1 MKLWIVVNHFL
12 RNSKFTELETR
23 FERAAVKAGV
33 DYAIV
38 TNMECMPEYSAG
50 SLHTGVIPDDGN
62 PVLFWDKDIILARSL
77 EKNGHRLYNS
87 ADAIETCDNK
97 ILSGC
102 RLAASGI
109 RMPVTVPAPM
119 TYSNIGYTDTSF
131 IKNASK
137 RLGYPVVV
145 KEAFGSFG
153 AQVYKADNYSELIRI
168 TDNISSPFLLQ
179 EYIGSSYGRDIRL
192 QVVGDRV
199 AASMYRYSDNDFR
212 ANVTNG
218 GKMKPYIPNDAQCGL
233 AVSAVKNLG
242 LDFAGVDVL
251 FGENDEPILCEVNS
265 NAHFKNID
273 ECTGSDI
280 AGEIIKY
287 ILKDAL

>member
-1 MKLWIVVNHFL
+1 M
-12 RNSKFTELETR
+12 ELEAR

-33 DYAIV
+33 DYTIV
-38 TNMECMPEYSAG
+38 TNMECMAEYRFDSV
-50 SLHTGVIPDDGN
+50 HTGVIPNDGN

-97 ILSGC
+97 ILSGF

-109 RMPVTVPAPM
+109 KMPVTVPAPM

-131 IKNASK
+131 IKDAS
-137 RLGYPVVV
+137 
-145 KEAFGSFG
+145 
-153 AQVYKADNYSELIRI
+153 DNYSALKSI
-168 TDNISSPFLLQ
+168 TGKISSPFLLQ

-199 AASMYRYSDNDFR
+199 VASMYRYSDSDFR
-212 ANVTNG
+212 ANITNG
-218 GKMKPYIPNDAQCGL
+218 GKMKPYIPDDAQCEL
-233 AVSAVKNLG
+233 AVSAVKKLG

-251 FGENDEPILCEVNS
+251 FGENDEPVLCEVNS

-280 AGEIIKY
+280 ASEIIGH
-287 ILKDAL
+287 ILSGKLW

>member
-12 RNSKFTELETR
+12 RNSKFTELEAR
-23 FERAAVKAGV
+23 FERAAAKLSV
-33 DYAIV
+33 DYQIV
-38 TNMECMPEYSAG
+38 TNMECMAEYCTDSI
-50 SLHTGVIPDDGN
+50 HTGIIPDDYN

-77 EKNGHRLYNS
+77 EKNGHRLYNC
-87 ADAIETCDNK
+87 ANAIEICDNK
-97 ILSGC
+97 ILSGF
-102 RLAASGI
+102 RIAASGI
-109 RMPVTVPAPM
+109 KMPVTLPAPM

-131 IKNASK
+131 VECAAN
-137 RLGYPVVV
+137 RLGYPVIV

-153 AQVYKADNYSELIRI
+153 AQVYKADNYSELKGI
-168 TDNISSPFLLQ
+168 TDKISSPFLLQ
-179 EYIGSSYGRDIRL
+179 EYIKSSYGRDIRL

-199 AASMYRYSDNDFR
+199 VASMYRYSDNDFR

-218 GKMKPYIPNDAQCGL
+218 GSMKPYTPDDAQCEL
-233 AVSAVKNLG
+233 AVRAVKALG

-251 FGENDEPILCEVNS
+251 FGEDDEPILCEVNS

-280 AGEIIKY
+280 AKEIIGH
-287 ILKDAL
+287 ILRTC

>member
-12 RNSKFTELETR
+12 RNKKFTELEAR
-23 FERAAVKAGV
+23 FAHAAVKAGI

-38 TNMECMPEYSAG
+38 TNMECMAEFSTG
-50 SLHTGVIPDDGN
+50 RLRTGVIPDDGN

-77 EKNGHRLYNS
+77 ERNGHRLYNR

-97 ILSGC
+97 ILTGF

-109 RMPVTVPAPM
+109 KMPVTVPAPM
-119 TYSNIGYTDTSF
+119 TYSNIGYTDTAF
-131 IKNASK
+131 IKNASE
-137 RLGYPVVV
+137 RLGYPIVV

-153 AQVYKADNYSELIRI
+153 AQVYKADNYSELISI
-168 TDNISSPFLLQ
+168 TDRISPPFLLQ
-179 EYIGSSYGRDIRL
+179 EYIGSSYGRDVRL

-199 AASMYRYSDNDFR
+199 VAAMYRYSDNDFR

-218 GKMKPYIPNDAQCGL
+218 GKMKPYSPNDAQCAL

-251 FGENDEPILCEVNS
+251 FGRNDEPVLCEVNS

-280 AGEIIKY
+280 AGEIIAY
-287 ILKDAL
+287 ILG